1 MVQGVYIDR
10 AQSARL
16 TFDKALSRYLS
27 EVVPTKKPATQ
38 ETDKYCAEPLRA
50 YFGKYSL
57 AAISPDLVAGYRGK
71 RLATPLKRVNRATGD
86 PVHPVIQRVVVVH
99 EHRHIRE
106 GERDRIGPYPGSH
119 GLAFDLWPM
128 YGTIP
133 YKENRHDHCCRPSR
147 PAPEP

>member
-57 AAISPDLVAGYRGK
+57 AAISPDLVAGYRDK
-71 RLATPLKRVNRATGD
+71 RLATPQADESRDRRPGASRHTARRRGSRASAHPRGRAGLNRA
-86 PVHPVIQRVVVVH
+86 V
-99 EHRHIRE
+99 
-106 GERDRIGPYPGSH
+106 
-119 GLAFDLWPM
+119 
-128 YGTIP
+128 
-133 YKENRHDHCCRPSR
+133 SR
-147 PAPEP
+147 